1 LGPYSKNTCKRKSAR
16 DVVQVVECP
25 PNKHEDQRSN
35 QYYQKKLK
43 IKMKKKVFDKH
54 RESNKITYKA
64 TITITQWQS

>member
-43 IKMKKKVFDKH
+43 IKMKKKVF
-54 RESNKITYKA
+54 E
-64 TITITQWQS
+64 